1 MSFRFTYGQT
11 LRDVL
16 TGFEGQLVRRSDY
29 ITGCNT
35 YLIQPFV
42 DQNRQFVDQ
51 NRQYVESR
59 WIDETR
65 LEIVK
70 DEGKNPLVLAQVNI
84 PDEKA
89 KDIFSHITGGDKPA
103 PKR

>member
-42 DQNRQFVDQ
+42 DQSRQDF
-51 NRQYVESR
+51 ESR
-59 WIDETR
+59 WIDESR